1 MFQNRSSKVF
11 VVIIPLLIILLF
23 NSIFCVNETSSA
35 IILQFGEAKNAI
47 NQPGIYFK
55 VPFLQSVKKY
65 DNRLTTVP
73 IEDKELTC
81 ADSKRVVVNAFCSF
95 RIQDVI
101 KFYSSVNNYHVAN
114 IRMKNATESQ
124 MREVIGRFTLF
135 NLLSSDR
142 SLMMNQICVALNDSA
157 KKYGLKVIDVR
168 ISKADLP
175 DENRGAIC
183 KRMQT
188 AREQE
193 ARKIRAEGIA
203 ESTNI
208 FAEADKEREIIISDA
223 YKKSQALKAA
233 GELASST
240 IYNKSYGQDPEF
252 FKLFQSLNAY
262 KVIFS
267 GNDTSFILPANSKIF
282 EYLGLVK

>member
-1 MFQNRSSKVF
+1 MFPSRLPRVF
-11 VVIIPLLIILLF
+11 FIIPLLIILLF
-23 NSIFCVNETSSA
+23 NSVFCVQETNSV
-35 IILQFGEAKNAI
+35 IILQFGEAKSAI
-47 NQPGIYFK
+47 NKPGVYFK
-55 VPFLQSVKKY
+55 IPFLQTIKKY
-65 DNRLTTVP
+65 DNRLRTVP
-73 IEDKELTC
+73 IEEKEVTC
-81 ADSKRVVVNAFCSF
+81 ADNKRVVVTAFCSF
-95 RIQDVI
+95 CIQDVI
-101 KFYSSVNNYHVAN
+101 KFYSSVNNFSVAN
-114 IRMKNATESQ
+114 TRMKNATESR

-157 KKYGLKVIDVR
+157 QKYGLKVIDVR

-208 FAEADKEREIIISDA
+208 FAEADKEREIIICDA
-223 YKKSQALKAA
+223 YKKSQEIKSE
-233 GELASST
+233 GELEAAN
-240 IYNKSYGQDPEF
+240 IYNKCYGKDPEF

-262 KVIFS
+262 KNIF
-267 GNDTSFILPANSKIF
+267 NTKDTQFILPANSKF
-282 EYLGLVK
+282 FQYLDLGK